1 MCLAAPVKT
10 TSSRSLVRGGMMT
23 RASAPCGRPPSRGLV
38 TGRAKMRSTGPPRR
52 PDPLK
57 DHRPIVIPV
66 SSIYAARALIAFLL
80 MVWTTGLGWHPVAL
94 LAELGALIFWAAMTP
109 LPESIQNRPKR

>member
-1 MCLAAPVKT
+1 MCLAAPVMT
-10 TSSRSLVRGGMMT
+10 TSSRSLVREGMMAG
-23 RASAPCGRPPSRGLV
+23 ASAP

-52 PDPLK
+52 QDPSK

>member
-1 MCLAAPVKT
+1 
-10 TSSRSLVRGGMMT
+10 MT
-23 RASAPCGRPPSRGLV
+23 RASALCGSQPSRGPA
-38 TGRAKMRSTGPPRR
+38 TGRAKMRLTGPPRR
-52 PDPLK
+52 PDPSSK
-57 DHRPIVIPV
+57 HRQIVIPV